1 MPDESSGS
9 LWGDE
14 PIANLSDG
22 GRKNKEL
29 KYWKKPDG
37 HIAVGPRVQSDAFD
51 YQRHIQI
58 KRWKELPDSF
68 GYEEVGSAA
77 FDSMTVGRSKFR
89 KFMKNGGLTARD
101 ENGDFGPV
109 GAYIMPGPQIV
120 TLLGHRDPK
129 VRAARP
135 DVAANAVDVACPYGC
150 QGDGP
155 GGERLFHGWG
165 KVEAETSLH
174 QHITAAHEDAVAAEA
189 VGKQNQEALLAASQ
203 MFAAQGG
210 SGGNSFDATQM
221 AQIMAQAMIMVNQ
234 MQAQPVAAPVAL
246 PEPVTVEEPA
256 RFDISGRPDMSWQRK
271 HMWQWLKANNVSMPP
286 NFTKLTADETLQYI
300 EALPRPIE
308 EL

>member
-1 MPDESSGS
+1 MADESSGS

-14 PIANLSDG
+14 PIANLSDD

-37 HIAVGPRVQSDAFD
+37 FIAIGPRVQSDPFD

-68 GYEEVGSAA
+68 GHEEVGSTA
-77 FDSMTVGRSKFR
+77 FDSMTVGRSRFR

-101 ENGDFGPV
+101 TNGDFGPIN
-109 GAYIMPGPQIV
+109 AYLMPGPQIV

-135 DVAANAVDVACPYGC
+135 DVAENAVDVECPYGC

-165 KVEAETSLH
+165 KADAETSLH

-189 VGKQNQEALLAASQ
+189 VGKQNQEALLAASS
-203 MFAAQGG
+203 MFAAQ
-210 SGGNSFDATQM
+210 SGAGNSFDAQQM

-234 MQAQPVAAPVAL
+234 MQAPVNPVAL
-246 PEPVTVEEPA
+246 PEPVAAAKPA
-256 RFDISGRPDMSWQRK
+256 TFDISGRPDMTWQRK
-271 HMWQWLKANNVSMPP
+271 HMWQWMKANNVPRP
-286 NFTKLTADETLQYI
+286 VGYVKWTADETLKFI
-300 EALPRPIE
+300 ESLP
-308 EL
+308 

>member
-1 MPDESSGS
+1 VADESSGS

-14 PIANLSDG
+14 PIANLTDG

-37 HIAVGPRVQSDAFD
+37 HVAVGPRVQSDAFD

-68 GYEEVGSAA
+68 GYEEVGSTA

-101 ENGDFGPV
+101 DNGDFGPR
-109 GAYIMPGPQIV
+109 GDYIMPGQQIV
-120 TLLGHRDPK
+120 VLLGHRDPK
-129 VRAARP
+129 VRSARP
-135 DVAANAVDVACPYGC
+135 DVAENAVDVACPYGC

-165 KVEAETSLH
+165 KLDAETSLH

-189 VGKQNQEALLAASQ
+189 VGKQNQEALLAASS
-203 MFAAQGG
+203 MFAAQSG
-210 SGGNSFDATQM
+210 SGGGNNFDAQQM

-234 MQAQPVAAPVAL
+234 MQPQPQVFNDTQDVMPAKN
-246 PEPVTVEEPA
+246 VT
-256 RFDISGRPDMSWQRK
+256 FDISGKPDMTWQRK
-271 HMWQWLKANNVSMPP
+271 HMWQWLKANNVPMPP
-286 NFTKLTADETLQYI
+286 NFTKLTADDTLKYI
-300 EALPRPIE
+300 EALS
-308 EL
+308 